1 MALHWPSLDPYVCVT
16 GYVLS
21 GWYRAFF
28 GRAAPPY
35 PTENGYLNKILQSN
49 VNRTHHMESD
59 LTFIISSDWYLISI
73 TLLLLSGR
81 LGSGASWLATGRLI
95 FHSLPPPSWLSRYPW
110 ARHTVESTTPCIV
123 DSAVNV
129 CVYVCVILTLLW
141 IVMSLWIKEFAK
153 CPTRMLTN
161 QIKKLDKKHIDVFF
175 MDYYILYCFH

>member
-1 MALHWPSLDPYVCVT
+1 MCWVADTEPSLV
-16 GYVLS
+16 G
-21 GWYRAFF
+21 
-28 GRAAPPY
+28 
-35 PTENGYLNKILQSN
+35 
-49 VNRTHHMESD
+49 
-59 LTFIISSDWYLISI
+59 
-73 TLLLLSGR
+73 LLLLILQKMGTWIRSSR
-81 LGSGASWLATGRLI
+81 AMWTERITWNRISLSS
-95 FHSLPPPSWLSRYPW
+95 FHLTDTWSLLLSYYCQVGLDQERVDLQPEGWYFTPCLLP
-110 ARHTVESTTPCIV
+110 ADCRGIPERDTQHTVESTTPCIV